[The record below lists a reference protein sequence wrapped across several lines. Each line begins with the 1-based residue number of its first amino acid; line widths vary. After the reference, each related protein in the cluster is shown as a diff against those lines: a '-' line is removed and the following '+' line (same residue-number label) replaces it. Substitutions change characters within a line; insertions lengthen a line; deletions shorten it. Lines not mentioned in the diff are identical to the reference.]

1 MLQSIKKP
9 KLVQWVTS
17 EEVQSYLEEDSE
29 FFDGLEHNI
38 EKELPDKVKKKL
50 KQHFMMLEEK
60 YEMPSS
66 FQLTLLHPFLA
77 YLQLNVG
84 DNDNHCSFGFA
95 DTQNA
100 IATAFV
106 YDSIPYMKTIE
117 RVTNPCFQETSF
129 ATVMKGKHVLNQ
141 PDEPDLESDHVEES
155 SGQVIGGDREEEI
168 TFEENQGEH
177 SEEHQSGSEALSAL
191 LSQATPAEPRT
202 STELR
207 KGK

>member
-1 MLQSIKKP
+1 
-9 KLVQWVTS
+9 
-17 EEVQSYLEEDSE
+17 
-29 FFDGLEHNI
+29 
-38 EKELPDKVKKKL
+38 
-50 KQHFMMLEEK
+50 MMLEEK

-117 RVTNPCFQETSF
+117 RTMNAC
-129 ATVMKGKHVLNQ
+129 L
-141 PDEPDLESDHVEES
+141 
-155 SGQVIGGDREEEI
+155 
-168 TFEENQGEH
+168 
-177 SEEHQSGSEALSAL
+177 
-191 LSQATPAEPRT
+191 
-202 STELR
+202 
-207 KGK
+207 